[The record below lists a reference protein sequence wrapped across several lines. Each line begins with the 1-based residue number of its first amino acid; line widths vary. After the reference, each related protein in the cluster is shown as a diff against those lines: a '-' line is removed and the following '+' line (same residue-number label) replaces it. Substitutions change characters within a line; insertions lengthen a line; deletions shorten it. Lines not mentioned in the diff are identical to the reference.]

1 MLVEWDYF
9 RNMFA
14 SGYFTTYIINITW
27 NQQHTT
33 QFWSLEN
40 SQLSSVLVGK
50 EHQSERLTL
59 YVTVLGLSFVY
70 FLIYFLKH

>member
-14 SGYFTTYIINITW
+14 SGYFTTYIINITV
-27 NQQHTT
+27 NQQPTT

-40 SQLSSVLVGK
+40 SQQSSVLVGK